1 MTAPIPTSGIALSEF
16 VRDFQLKTSLVTI
29 LLGHQMGTMGSD
41 VAQAEGDGLAF
52 PEKDYGEADGLGERS
67 GIQIWGDIVLVHCFL
82 ALVSIL
88 WVQGVSG
95 QDTVPMSVGSVSGLV
110 LVEFLKES
118 GTEWIIVSGLRLW
131 GGLSSWMHST
141 IVLHDGKSAKSFK
154 LRYINLNWQ
163 QLEALGQPSCP
174 SIFDDPPRS
183 SSPLSS
189 NYPSSPSKY
198 HNLDSDESASSE
210 ESLHAPGVLSGHIG
224 PLHVQKRLAWPAY
237 GPYRRTALSIKDERK
252 FMMLLSRPY
261 CGNSSDTEDGTMDQQ
276 VFSRGLERFD
286 QDGVRYVIAYKEAAH
301 ETQRACFAVSQWEM
315 EEASQLRRLRQYIHA
330 KERELLNVKTEE
342 VESFVNMLVDRDD
355 NQAAADLDYL
365 VTSHESER
373 IVLDN
378 LDKDLDTLA
387 DHVYRT
393 GIPKLLSA
401 DSREDRSEFNE
412 ADDHKHG
419 SNGG

>member
-1 MTAPIPTSGIALSEF
+1 MSRLQTTIHSIDGQRTTTPRNSKFLDGHKGTPVSTSPYNQ
-16 VRDFQLKTSLVTI
+16 RTT
-29 LLGHQMGTMGSD
+29 
-41 VAQAEGDGLAF
+41 
-52 PEKDYGEADGLGERS
+52 PPPRS
-67 GIQIWGDIVLVHCFL
+67 
-82 ALVSIL
+82 
-88 WVQGVSG
+88 
-95 QDTVPMSVGSVSGLV
+95 
-110 LVEFLKES
+110 
-118 GTEWIIVSGLRLW
+118 
-131 GGLSSWMHST
+131 
-141 IVLHDGKSAKSFK
+141 
-154 LRYINLNWQ
+154 
-163 QLEALGQPSCP
+163 P

-224 PLHVQKRLAWPAY
+224 PLRAQKRLARPAY

-252 FMMLLSRPY
+252 FMTLLSRPY
-261 CGNSSDTEDGTMDQQ
+261 CGNSSDTKDGTMDQQ
-276 VFSRGLERFD
+276 VFSRGLEHFD
-286 QDGVRYVIAYKEAAH
+286 QDG
-301 ETQRACFAVSQWEM
+301 
-315 EEASQLRRLRQYIHA
+315 
-330 KERELLNVKTEE
+330 ERELLNVKTEE

-378 LDKDLDTLA
+378 LDKDLDTLV
-387 DHVYRT
+387 DHVYHT

-412 ADDHKHG
+412 ADDHEHG